1 VLLSVNTNAAPIDDL
16 LAALRAERRA
26 LLGDDGDALPALAAD
41 KLRCLRQLQAALRT
55 APAAALAALAGSLAL
70 ARRLN
75 DDNSALLG
83 ARQSCNRARLDALL
97 AACGQAASG
106 VYGAGG
112 ELATRTTTARAS
124 ASA

>member
-1 VLLSVNTNAAPIDDL
+1 VTTNAAPIDDL

-55 APAAALAALAGSLAL
+55 APAAALAGSLAL
-70 ARRLN
+70 AHRLN
-75 DDNSALLG
+75 DENSALLG